1 MATKFKSYKENY
13 EASKELAHGDLI
25 TVTYELDAEDECEIT
40 MYLGTITK
48 GMFGESK
55 TPKSREL
62 GKATYPETKEITFE
76 IDRKINEGKYF
87 IYLEDKKKSKVKT
100 ECAAFSTTNPPGLIE
115 LESPTE
121 LEKEYVQGKVFDIG
135 FTIAGARVAGEDT
148 DPDDVEREVGIWLG
162 TKAKPRGKEI
172 ATKKWPADKDDTVSW
187 MMDRT
192 VQRGEYFIHIADK
205 EDATCFAN
213 STPFAVPTPA
223 KLTIEV
229 TEQPINDIAQTHTQE
244 MKVKVNDI
252 IEPCE
257 LDVYLIWSEKIVGGS
272 PVEKKLTDDGGM
284 YSRLAVPD
292 ADTEVE
298 FKWSA
303 PRELLA
309 GDYMFKFEMKGEKQT
324 VMKSKPFTLT
334 SPYETALNN
343 SRDAHPP
350 FAAGSDELRDFSI
363 CSILA
368 RIVQKNHFNVDVTT
382 LFSKP
387 GFADERPED
396 YPDIPTLNMLQW
408 TVALANKTK
417 VTVELVANNVD
428 GIKDKPDD
436 LEFHPQWGVYVV
448 HETKTVVL
456 AFRNDS
462 WKGRPKA
469 KFATA
474 GPTEETSELAGALFP
489 QQLYRAIETH
499 FDRILFD
506 LEDVL
511 ERLGDEYKLIVTG
524 HSLGGA
530 LATVFSFLALAD
542 KGNEEPGGI
551 LMQHEFKVVTFG
563 APKVACKPVAPGAA
577 EEAAAKKAKETERE
591 RKISE
596 KSKDGKDGDGDG
608 GDDGDDDG
616 EAAGGGAEEDP
627 ESKGLDEAWE
637 EGALEDEFGG
647 LDEFAAEH
655 FFNIVNEYDVVPRA
669 FGNQVADHKF
679 SSMQW
684 PKAAAKLK
692 NVAANLE
699 LPWFEHAFKAGDLVH
714 EYDSVG
720 VYIALTSEDDV
731 SLTAVP
737 PSGEKEEAAEE
748 AAPADGEE
756 AKKETEKEKKE
767 KEDAKKAAA
776 AEAAAEVAEAAAKN
790 PLWRLSTVVSDWQE
804 AYLRLD
810 MRQPSD
816 LKMLRKFHALSS
828 YSQNLGAALIGHIK
842 PALTVQFGGCGLDD
856 LTSVGPASDAAETR
870 KKEVAWPLEDG
881 QNLTVLWEKEM
892 FRPGE
897 AVTVRVRGKTSATA
911 AWQSKP
917 DESSPKYDAET
928 AEFKSDDMVMQ
939 LSTGEHVVELMQGT
953 GPHKVVVTSHPFYA
967 TLNKTRIAEI
977 KKAAT
982 EAKV

>member
-1 MATKFKSYKENY
+1 M
-13 EASKELAHGDLI
+13 I

-48 GMFGESK
+48 GLFGESK
-55 TPKSREL
+55 TPKAREL

-76 IDRKINEGKYF
+76 VDRKINEGKYF
-87 IYLEDKKKSKVKT
+87 IYLEDKKKSSKVKT
-100 ECAAFSTTNPPGLIE
+100 ECAAFSTTNPPGLIT

-121 LEKEYVQGKVFDIG
+121 LEKEYVHGKIFEVG

-148 DPDDVEREVGIWLG
+148 DPDDVEREIGIWLG
-162 TKAKPRGKEI
+162 TKAKPCGKEI

-187 MMDRT
+187 MMDRS

-205 EDATCFAN
+205 EDATCFAD
-213 STPFAVPTPA
+213 STAFAVPTPA

-229 TEQPINDIAQTHTQE
+229 TDQPVAAIAQTATQE

-257 LDVYLIWSEKIVGGS
+257 LDVYLIWSERIVGGS

-284 YSRLAVPD
+284 YSRIAVPD
-292 ADTEVE
+292 CDTECE

-324 VMKSKPFTLT
+324 VIKTKPFTLT
-334 SPYETALNN
+334 SPYETALNKSKDEN
-343 SRDAHPP
+343 PP
-350 FAAGSDELRDFSI
+350 FAPGCDELRDFSI

-387 GFADERPED
+387 GFADEKAED

-428 GIKDKPDD
+428 GIKEMPED
-436 LEFHPQWGVYVV
+436 LEFHPQWGVYIV

-489 QQLYRAIETH
+489 QQIYQAVASH

-511 ERLGDEYKLIVTG
+511 ERLGDEYKLLITG

-530 LATVFSFLALAD
+530 VATVFSFLALAD

-551 LMQHEFKVVTFG
+551 LMQHDFKVVTFG

-577 EEAAAKKAKETERE
+577 EEAAAKKAKEAERT

-596 KSKDGKDGDGDG
+596 KSKDGGDDGEG
-608 GDDGDDDG
+608 DGDDDDD
-616 EAAGGGAEEDP
+616 AAGGGAEEDP

-647 LDEFAAEH
+647 LDEFAADH

-669 FGNQVADHKF
+669 FGNQIAEHKF
-679 SSMQW
+679 NSNQW

-692 NVAANLE
+692 GVVPNLE

-714 EYDSVG
+714 EYDAVG
-720 VYIALTSEDDV
+720 VYIALTPESDV
-731 SLTAVP
+731 SLTAEL
-737 PSGEKEEAAEE
+737 PSGEKEEAAD
-748 AAPADGEE
+748 AAEGGE
-756 AKKETEKEKKE
+756 KKETEKEKKE
-767 KEDAKKAAA
+767 KEEAQKEAAA
-776 AEAAAEVAEAAAKN
+776 AAAAEVAEAAAKN
-790 PLWRLSTVVSDWQE
+790 PLWRLSTVASDWQD

-810 MRQPSD
+810 MRQPTD
-816 LKMLRKFHALSS
+816 PKMLRKFHALSS

-842 PALTVQFGGCGLDD
+842 PAITVQFGGCGLDD
-856 LTSVGPASDAAETR
+856 LSSTGAACDAAETR
-870 KKEVAWPLEDG
+870 KKELAWPLEEG
-881 QNLTVLWEKEM
+881 QTLTVLWEKEM
-892 FRPGE
+892 YRPGE
-897 AVTVRVRGKTSATA
+897 PVTVRVRGKTSAAA
-911 AWQSKP
+911 AWQSNV
-917 DESSPKYDAET
+917 EQSPKHDAET
-928 AEFKSDDMVMQ
+928 VEFTSEDMVMQ
-939 LSTGEHVVELMQGT
+939 LSTGEHVVELVQGS
-953 GPHKVVVTSHPFYA
+953 GPQKVVAATHPFYA
-967 TLNKTRIAEI
+967 TLNKTRIAEM

-982 EAKV
+982 EAKL